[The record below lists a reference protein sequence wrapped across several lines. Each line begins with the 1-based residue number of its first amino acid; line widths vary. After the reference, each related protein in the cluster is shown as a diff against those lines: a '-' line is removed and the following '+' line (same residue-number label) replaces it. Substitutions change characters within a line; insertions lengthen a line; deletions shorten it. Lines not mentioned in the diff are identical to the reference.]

1 MIIRHAEPEDVFHVA
16 ANMRH
21 RDFEEISALRYT
33 EDKKDLAYN
42 IANNLAEFETVY
54 CVEKEPNNPIAIIS
68 YIPVRPGVWTL
79 GMFATD
85 KFKTIGPFLTKQ
97 IIRAIIPALDR
108 ARAHR
113 VEAYS
118 IEGYDEVH
126 RWLKFLGLKEECTLK
141 KYGKNGEDFKVFS
154 YVRLSDTNVKWR
166 RKGMVA

>member
-1 MIIRHAEPEDVFHVA
+1 MILREAEPQDVFHVA
-16 ANMRH
+16 SNMRQ
-21 RDFEEISALRYT
+21 RDYEEIDALRFT
-33 EDKKDLAYN
+33 RDKK
-42 IANNLAEFETVY
+42 NLAADIADRLANFQTVY

-85 KFKTIGPFLTKQ
+85 KFKSIGLFLTKQ
-97 IIRAIIPALDR
+97 IIRAIIPALNK

-126 RWLKFLGLKEECTLK
+126 KWLKFLGLKEECTLK

-154 YVRLSDTNVKWR
+154 YVRLSDTNVRWR
-166 RKGMVA
+166 GKGEVI

>member
-1 MIIRHAEPEDVFHVA
+1 MILREAEPQDVFHVA
-16 ANMRH
+16 VNMRQ
-21 RDFEEISALRYT
+21 RDYEEIDALRRT

-42 IANNLAEFETVY
+42 IANDLANFQTVY

-85 KFKTIGPFLTKQ
+85 KFKSIGLFLTKQ

-118 IEGYDEVH
+118 I
-126 RWLKFLGLKEECTLK
+126 
-141 KYGKNGEDFKVFS
+141 
-154 YVRLSDTNVKWR
+154 
-166 RKGMVA
+166 

>member
-1 MIIRHAEPEDVFHVA
+1 MILREAEPQDVFHVA
-16 ANMRH
+16 ANMRQ
-21 RDFEEISALRYT
+21 RDYEEIDALRFT
-33 EDKKDLAYN
+33 RDKK
-42 IANNLAEFETVY
+42 NLAADIADSLANFQTVY

-85 KFKTIGPFLTKQ
+85 KFKSIGLFLTKQ
-97 IIRAIIPALDR
+97 IIRAIIPALNN

-126 RWLKFLGLKEECTLK
+126 KWLKFLGLKEECTLR

-154 YVRLSDTNVKWR
+154 YVRLSDTNVRWR
-166 RKGMVA
+166 GKGEVI